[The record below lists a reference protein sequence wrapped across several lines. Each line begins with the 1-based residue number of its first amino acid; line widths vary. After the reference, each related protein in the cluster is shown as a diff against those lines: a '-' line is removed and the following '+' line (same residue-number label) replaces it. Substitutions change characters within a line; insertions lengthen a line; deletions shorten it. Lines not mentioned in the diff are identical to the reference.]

1 MELIIVQKVN
11 EVYLRI
17 LADDGIKAE
26 MDDFFS
32 FYKPGYQYSPS
43 FKARHWDGKA
53 HLFNKRTSML
63 FGGLLS
69 HLKAFCKER
78 EYSLFVDPKI
88 SENLNTTFT
97 EEQAK
102 EFAVQLKLHS
112 NGKTITPH
120 DYQIAAF
127 VGAIKWKR
135 YLLLSPTASGKSLVI
150 YMICRYLLA
159 TDCKRGLIVVPTLG
173 LIHQMLGDF
182 KDYSAINKWNVDGS
196 VQLIFEGQDKNIT
209 KSITISTWQSIYT
222 ASKQYLEQFDFV
234 IGDEAHG
241 FQAKSLTSIMTKMTN
256 AKYRIGT
263 TGTIDDKIVNRLTL
277 EGHFGPQ
284 AKVVTTKELMDR
296 GQIAELD
303 IKCII
308 LKYPEHLCKIVK
320 EVEYAQELDFI
331 VKNEARNKFITNLAL
346 DLNGN
351 TLILF
356 QFVEKHGKILYN
368 ILLDKTKDK
377 PRKVF
382 FVHGGVDAEDREAV
396 RHITEKEN
404 DAIIVASFGVFSTG
418 TNIRRLHN
426 IMFASPSKSKIRNLQ
441 SIGRGL
447 RLGDGKEKATLYD
460 ISDDLRVGKYVNYTM
475 QHYAERMKT
484 YHSEKFRISTFKVDL
499 KNA

>member
-1 MELIIVQKVN
+1 M
-11 EVYLRI
+11 
-17 LADDGIKAE
+17 
-26 MDDFFS
+26 
-32 FYKPGYQYSPS
+32 
-43 FKARHWDGKA
+43 
-53 HLFNKRTSML
+53 
-63 FGGLLS
+63 
-69 HLKAFCKER
+69 
-78 EYSLFVDPKI
+78 
-88 SENLNTTFT
+88 
-97 EEQAK
+97 
-102 EFAVQLKLHS
+102 
-112 NGKTITPH
+112 
-120 DYQIAAF
+120 
-127 VGAIKWKR
+127 
-135 YLLLSPTASGKSLVI
+135 SPTASGKSLVI
-150 YMICRYLLA
+150 YMICRYLLS

-182 KDYSAINKWNVDGS
+182 KDYSVINKWDVDGN

-209 KSITISTWQSIYT
+209 HSITISTWQSIYT
-222 ASKQYLEQFDFV
+222 MPKKFLEQFDFV

-241 FQAKSLTSIMTKMTN
+241 FQAKSLTSIMTKMIN
-256 AKYRIGT
+256 AHYRIGT

-284 AKVVTTKELMDR
+284 VKVITTKELMDR
-296 GQIAELD
+296 GQIAELE
-303 IKCII
+303 IKSII
-308 LKYPEHLCKIVK
+308 LKYPEHLCKIIK
-320 EVEYAQELDFI
+320 DVEFAQELDFI

-475 QHYAERMKT
+475 QHYAERMKI
-484 YHSEKFRISTFKVDL
+484 YHSEKFRISTYKVDL
-499 KNA
+499 KQ